1 MENNEILAIKED
13 FDAIYRDF
21 SKDLGEYLR
30 NMQDNVSK
38 ITDAVSAL
46 RQSWVSSNFDKFERH
61 VTNGMADVTDGLSVC
76 RKLKEQM
83 DLLEQELSEDIKF
96 LKSEY
101 KD

>member
-1 MENNEILAIKED
+1 MERDEIIAMQED

-76 RKLKEQM
+76 KNLKDQM
-83 DLLEQELSEDIKF
+83 DLLEKELSESIRL